1 MAEKPACS
9 AMTDDARDGSMRV
22 TNHERFA
29 RVRTRAAKHALRS
42 GASAIALTTIVL
54 AAVATSPAAMAEAP
68 MFADDTLTREVAE
81 NSAPDTNIGSP
92 IPAAT
97 DPDPGDTLTYSMGGT
112 DAPTFTFDDTTRQIK
127 TEDAL
132 DFEAESSYSVTITVT
147 DSTSMTDTVDVTIT
161 VTDVSDNPEDRGV
174 TASVAAITVDEG
186 GTNTYTVVLETQPT
200 GEVTVRPTVS
210 GNNDV
215 TVRPVAVTF
224 TRGNW
229 STAQTFTVSAG
240 HDDDATDNSAIISHE
255 ASGANYAQVRADDV
269 RVTVSDEDTPGVT
282 LSTNSVQ
289 VREGRE
295 SSYTIVLNTRPTG
308 TVTVRPTLSDDS
320 DGDVRA
326 RPSTLRFT
334 TRSWNTAQTVTVSAN
349 EDQDSTAD
357 SATINHA
364 VAGAD
369 YEGTSAGQVS
379 VTVSDDDV
387 DSSAILLQVSHD
399 SVPEG
404 GAREVTVTG
413 ELNASPRDTDTVV
426 TLTLEADSAQAEDF
440 NAIAPVELVIIAG
453 RTSASAQVTITPID
467 DAIDE
472 VAEETLRIATATTLD
487 LDLRPN
493 TGFTISIEDDDEA
506 GITLSRTALI
516 VREEGSASY
525 TIRLNSQPTQNIQI
539 DIARG
544 GNNGGDLSVT
554 PQRVQF
560 SETNWNTA
568 HTVTVQASE
577 DPDADDG
584 DAEINHQAGAAEY
597 AGIAALLPVTITDID
612 EVSQRVALTLDNDQI
627 DEEGGPRTIKMTA
640 TLDGAGRSQDTH
652 VNVRVVAGTATEGV
666 DFAEITGATITIPQR
681 RTSGEQRV
689 TFRPVNDDIDE
700 GFSETVIF
708 AGTSAGLT
716 VGQTRLSI
724 IDDDGRGIE
733 VPEGAVRL
741 TEEDVSG
748 GSYHVVLATKPTGT
762 VTIRITVSGNAQ
774 VTVEPTS
781 LVFTSASWNTAQR
794 VTVRSAHDDNADE
807 ESATLHHE
815 ASGADYAGVSARPV
829 RVEIEDNDNRRVTLT
844 PRRIELREGGQ
855 TTYTAVLDTLPTGT
869 VTVEPRFEP
878 NSDSDI
884 TLRPPVLRF
893 TPRNWNVR
901 QTVTVSAAQDSDHSA
916 DSARIRHT
924 ISGADYGKAHVS
936 VSNIRVRVTDDDT
949 ASTAVVVKLSTDT
962 VAEHDAGAQITLTAE
977 LDGAAHGEDV
987 EIEVDLL
994 QASDA
999 EEEVDFRGNR
1009 VFLTIAAGRTSTTG
1023 RIAIRPIDDE
1033 IDEGESES
1041 MVLHIATRPRLEVRP
1056 GPVLGIW
1063 IKDDDEAAF
1072 VLSRNALTVREEG
1085 TASYTLRLDSEPT
1098 GTVTVTPSA
1107 TGADAADLT
1116 VRPATLSFTNSNWRT
1131 PQRVTVEASE
1141 DADGDD
1147 DRASIAHTATGAS
1160 YEEIRGNVEITI
1172 DDIDLASRRLS
1183 IALDPGQVNEGAE
1196 TQNVTVVAELDGAA
1210 RSTHTNVAVRIT
1222 GGSARE
1228 VTDFA
1233 SIGTV
1238 TVIIPAGETRA
1249 TQSFG
1254 FSPVDDS
1261 IDEGTGETVAFS
1273 ATAQGLTSASAT
1285 LTITDN
1291 DGKGI
1296 AVSEGTVTLNEDDA
1310 EGATYTVTLMSEP
1323 SGTVTVR
1330 VAVSGNNEVRASPQR
1345 LTFTATDWN
1354 AAQTVTVTAEHD
1366 DDGQTDTA
1374 QIRHTASGADYAGV
1388 SAVSVAVTV
1397 NDDDIRGVT
1406 ISHTE
1411 LTVREGGRD
1420 SYTVVLDTRPT
1431 GTVTVTP
1438 TVSGDDDVRVSPST
1452 LRFSAS
1458 RWNTPLTVTVTGAQ
1472 DSDQTADSATIA
1484 HTVAGAD
1491 YGTEAVQASDVEVTI
1506 TDDDMASTSITISL
1520 STQSVQESG
1529 GPARITVI
1537 AELDASPVEDD
1548 TTVTLT
1554 LGRGTAQNS
1563 DFVGIDPVPL
1573 TIRGGQTRGSA
1584 HLTVTP
1590 VADYIDE
1597 GTGETLRLTATTI
1610 ADLELRPQATFE
1622 ITIEDD
1628 DGPAS
1633 DAITLAVSTQTL
1645 RESAGETQITVTA
1658 ELNAGPANN
1667 DIIVTLRLEP
1677 NTAGID
1683 DFAQIEPVNLTIER
1697 GRTNGSAQVQ
1707 VNPVNDDIDEGA
1719 GEILRLFADVSQPF
1733 AGLRIDPQNTFDL
1746 TIEDDD
1752 EAGLVFSRNALTVR
1766 EGESATYTV
1775 RLDSQPTGP
1784 VTMTLSVTGTDAEKV
1799 TANAESIVFR
1809 PADWSTPRTV
1819 TVNTTKDDDGT
1830 PESAEIGHT
1839 LAGGGYDDISGEVT
1853 IRVEDIDTASRS
1865 VQIAIE
1871 PDQVEEDDATTT
1883 VKITATLDKA
1893 TRSVA
1898 TSVDLSATGGTAT
1911 SGTDFADIG
1920 TVMVNIPA
1928 GEVSATQTF
1937 HFTPTDDEV
1946 DEGLSETV
1954 IFNARVDGLRVYPAT
1969 MTIIDND
1976 GRGIELSK
1984 GSVDVEEGNAVG
1996 GSYSVA
2002 LATEPSGT
2010 VTVRVNVGDNRDV
2023 SATPNSLTFTRTSW
2037 QTAQTVTVTAAHDDD
2052 ARDESAKLRH
2062 TASGADYSGVRAL
2075 ALDIAVEDDDTEGVT
2090 ISKTEVEI
2098 NEGGRERYTVVLDT
2112 APSGTVTVRM
2122 EIGAGGDEDVTTSP
2136 TSLRFTSRNWN
2147 RAQTVTVTAAQDFD
2161 DANDAATIEHVVTSG
2176 NYAQNAESAG
2186 NVKVMVEDDD
2196 TASTQVTISTSR
2208 STVHESAGRT
2218 QINVTA
2224 SLDASPMGTPIE
2236 IELAFTAG
2244 EATEGDDYAAVTPV
2258 NMVIAPGRTTANATI
2273 NLTPINDRI
2282 DEGDGE
2288 TLNLGA
2294 RTRSG
2299 LTIEPATPFEI
2310 TIEDDDEV
2318 GFVFSHPSVTV
2329 LEEGKA
2335 SYTVKLNSQP
2345 IERAIML
2352 LRVYGND
2359 RYSVEVSTDGLDFT
2373 QTIDRLDFT
2382 QANWDTPQT
2391 ITVKGKEDSDG
2402 NDASAVIE
2410 HTTAKEYGDLR
2421 IELPVTV
2428 DDIDLTSTSV
2438 QLTLMPTQIAEG
2450 GGQRSVTVE
2459 AALNGVGLTADK
2471 AVAVQVTG
2479 GTASAPD
2486 DFTDIGTVT
2495 VTIPQGETKGT
2506 QTFNFTP
2513 ANDNIDEGLGE
2524 TVVFGGTAPGLT
2536 VGTAT
2541 LTIADDDG
2549 KGIMLSQSTVNVTEG
2564 TSASYTVALA
2574 TQPTGPVTVQVRVTG
2589 SNDVT
2594 VTPNSVEFTA
2604 SSWNT
2609 PKTVTINAGHD
2620 ADAAAD
2626 QAELSHAGSGGG
2638 YNGVTALAL
2647 TVDVADDD
2655 TQGVTI
2661 SKDTIAM
2668 AEGEQET
2675 YTVVLDTKP
2684 TGPVTI
2690 EPMLKAGSDEDIR
2703 VSPQRLTFT
2712 PSSWN
2717 TAKTVTVSAAQD
2729 ADSTNDDAMIEHSVS
2744 GADYGEAGTTAEAVS
2759 VTVTDD
2765 DIPST
2770 QITLGVST
2778 QTVREGAGTTPITVT
2793 AQLNG
2798 VPAGVPIEIMLSLE
2812 GSAGGAQDGV
2822 DFATLAPV
2830 TLTIGASATSA
2841 RAQVPVTPIDDR
2853 IDEDAGETL
2862 QLVAQTDSGLTLA
2875 PASRFDVTIED
2886 DDERGFVLS
2895 KSSETLSEGENTTY
2909 TVKLATQPTENVTV
2923 TMSPSNLDLRTNPQS
2938 LNFTAS
2944 SWNTA
2949 QTVTVSAEDDADAN
2963 DETGTIV
2970 HEAAEG
2976 DYAGVRGEIAIT
2988 ILDKTGGPIVT
2999 GATISPTPPGA
3010 SAVGRSPHTKDGLMA
3025 LPANA
3030 VHGPGANLVFTVTF
3044 SRAVT
3049 VVPDPNTR
3057 ANPELEF
3064 QTYGHRRTHRA
3075 RYRGGSGTTQLTFGW
3090 TVGRGDYD
3098 PNGPGGVRFAVNGS
3112 KIEDGT
3118 GRNANTAITNAD
3130 LEAHRMRGGFYN
3142 MRLSTQGTT
3151 VREGDQLE
3159 ISVTRSGGQ
3168 HEPAFARVKVT
3179 DSSAGVED
3187 AITTHGF
3194 PFGFGNGPGQEAD
3207 QAVSVHRIKVP
3218 GDGHTT
3224 TERTLTL
3231 EITDSDFNNGW
3242 YEIGA
3247 PETVTIAVTDNGLET
3262 NAPRLSVQPTS
3273 AHEAPGAT
3281 LDFEVTLTPASSNIV
3296 TVDYATRDGTATVAD
3311 ADYVA
3316 TSGTLTFAAGET
3328 THIVPVEVLP
3338 DAHDEGTETVWLVLS
3353 NPQGAQ
3359 IERGENSGQ
3368 IHNDG
3373 PIPKAWNAR
3382 FGRTVA
3388 TQVID
3393 AIEGRMDGPR
3403 ETGTQLRV
3411 ANPQSDEEAALEA
3424 ERRKNWIEPQSGP
3437 QKDITLAGRDLITG
3451 SSFNMTTRTKAED
3464 LVSLWGEGA
3473 VTRFDGREGDLAI
3486 DGEVVTGMVGADW
3499 TRERWTTGIVFAHS
3513 IGEGTY
3519 GPQGEN
3525 GEGEEHSGMSGGV
3538 ESTLTSLF
3546 PWTRHV
3552 LSPRLELWSTL
3563 GYGTG
3568 ELTVTPKKAG
3578 TEEDAPAL
3586 RADLKLWSAAAGL
3599 RAKLREGGDDGVSVT
3614 GKSDAMIVQTS
3625 SGRARGADG
3634 ANLEPARATVTRL
3647 RLGVEGEQTFT
3658 IGTGTELTPSAEFGI
3673 RHDSGDAETGYGLNV
3688 GAGLKLSDRMRGFEA
3703 EIAGRG
3709 LLTHE
3714 ASGFADHGVSGSV
3727 AWRQRPSSEQGA
3739 KLTLTQ
3745 TFGGTTVDGVDALL
3759 TSSTLDALAANDD
3772 GGEAEPESRRLEL
3785 KLGYGL
3791 PAFGG
3796 RFTWTPEMSFGLS
3809 ETERDVSLGW
3819 QLIQDRSRT
3828 QNGRSF
3834 ELTFEAR
3841 RRESVND
3848 DTAPEH
3854 EVGLKLR
3861 MRF

>member
-612 EVSQRVALTLDNDQI
+612 EASQRVALRLDNDQI

-640 TLDGAGRSQDTH
+640 TLDGAARSQDTH
-652 VNVRVVAGTATEGV
+652 VDVRVVAGTATEGV
-666 DFAEITGATITIPQR
+666 DFAEITGATITIPQG

-689 TFRPVNDDIDE
+689 TFRPVDDDIDE

-741 TEEDVSG
+741 TEEDESG
-748 GSYHVVLATKPTGT
+748 GSYHVGLATKPTGT

-878 NSDSDI
+878 NSDNDI

-924 ISGADYGKAHVS
+924 ISGADYGKAHAS

-949 ASTAVVVKLSTDT
+949 ASTAVIVKLSTDT

-1009 VFLTIAAGRTSTTG
+1009 VFLTIGAGRTSTTG

-1041 MVLHIATRPRLEVRP
+1041 MVLHIQTRPRLEVRP

-1063 IKDDDEAAF
+1063 IEDDDEAAF

-1085 TASYTLRLDSEPT
+1085 TASYTVRLDSEPT

-1116 VRPATLSFTNSNWRT
+1116 VRPATLRFTSSNWRT

-1147 DRASIAHTATGAS
+1147 DRASIAHTAMGGS

-1210 RSTHTNVAVRIT
+1210 RSTHTNVAVRVT

-1238 TVIIPAGETRA
+1238 KVIIPAGETRA

-1273 ATAQGLTSASAT
+1273 ATAQGLASASAT

-1296 AVSEGTVTLNEDDA
+1296 AVSEGTITLNEDDA
-1310 EGATYTVTLMSEP
+1310 GGATYTVSLVSEP

-1330 VAVSGNNEVRASPQR
+1330 VAVSGNNEVRANPQR
-1345 LTFTATDWN
+1345 LMFTATDWN
-1354 AAQTVTVTAEHD
+1354 TPQTVTVTAEHD
-1366 DDGQTDTA
+1366 DDGQADTA
-1374 QIRHTASGADYAGV
+1374 QIRHTASGADYAEV
-1388 SAVSVAVTV
+1388 SAVSVEVTV
-1397 NDDDIRGVT
+1397 NDNDIRGVT

-1411 LTVREGGRD
+1411 LTVREGGLG

-1472 DSDQTADSATIA
+1472 DIDQAPDIATIA

-1491 YGTEAVQASDVEVTI
+1491 YGTASVQANDIAVMI
-1506 TDDDMASTSITISL
+1506 TDDDVASTGITIWL
-1520 STQSVQESG
+1520 STDRVQESE
-1529 GPARITVI
+1529 GPIRITVTG
-1537 AELDASPVEDD
+1537 ELDASPALND

-1554 LGRGTAQNS
+1554 LGRGTAKNN
-1563 DFVGIDPVPL
+1563 DFVGVDPVPL

-1584 HLTVTP
+1584 QVTVTP
-1590 VADYIDE
+1590 IADYIDE
-1597 GTGETLRLTATTI
+1597 GTGETLHLTATTT
-1610 ADLELRPQATFE
+1610 AGLELRPQATFE

-1645 RESAGETQITVTA
+1645 RENAGRTQITVTA

-1667 DIIVTLRLEP
+1667 DIIVRLTLE
-1677 NTAGID
+1677 TDSAGID
-1683 DFAQIEPVNLTIER
+1683 DFVQIRPVNLTIER
-1697 GRTNGSAQVQ
+1697 GRTNGSAQVP
-1707 VNPVNDDIDEGA
+1707 VTPVNDEIDEGA
-1719 GEILRLFADVSQPF
+1719 DEILSLFADVSQPLD
-1733 AGLRIDPQNTFDL
+1733 GLRIEGRNAFEL

-1752 EAGLVFSRNALTVR
+1752 EAGLAFSRNALTVR
-1766 EGESATYTV
+1766 EGESTTYTV
-1775 RLDSQPTGP
+1775 RLNSEPTEP
-1784 VTMTLSVTGTDAEKV
+1784 TTMTLSVTGTDRQKV
-1799 TANAESIVFR
+1799 TANPESIVFT
-1809 PADWSTPRTV
+1809 PADWNTPRTV
-1819 TVNTTKDDDGT
+1819 TVSTTKDGDGT

-1865 VQIAIE
+1865 VKIAIE
-1871 PDQVEEDDATTT
+1871 PDQVEEDDGTTT

-1920 TVMVNIPA
+1920 TVMVRIPA

-1937 HFTPTDDEV
+1937 HFTPTDDDM

-1954 IFNARVDGLRVYPAT
+1954 IFNASVDGLSVHPAT

-2052 ARDESAKLRH
+2052 ARDESAELRH

-2075 ALDIAVEDDDTEGVT
+2075 ALDVAVEDDDTEGVT

-2112 APSGTVTVRM
+2112 APSDTVTVRM
-2122 EIGAGGDEDVTTSP
+2122 EIATGGDEDVTTSP
-2136 TSLRFTSRNWN
+2136 TWLKFTSSSWN
-2147 RAQTVTVTAAQDFD
+2147 RAQTVTVTAAHDFD
-2161 DANDAATIEHVVTSG
+2161 DADDAATIEHVVTSG
-2176 NYAQNAESAG
+2176 NYAQNAETAG
-2186 NVKVMVEDDD
+2186 NVKVRVEDDD

-2208 STVHESAGRT
+2208 STVQESDARGR
-2218 QINVTA
+2218 IEVTGT
-2224 SLDASPMGTPIE
+2224 LNASPMGTPIE
-2236 IELAFTAG
+2236 IKLTLKG
-2244 EATEGDDYAAVTPV
+2244 DEARQGSDYADVGSVKLVIPTGSTSASADIELRPV
-2258 NMVIAPGRTTANATI
+2258 
-2273 NLTPINDRI
+2273 NDRI

-2288 TLNLGA
+2288 TLKLVA
-2294 RTRSG
+2294 RTTSG
-2299 LTIEPATPFEI
+2299 LTIEPATPVEI

-2318 GFVFSHPSVTV
+2318 GFVFSQPSVTV
-2329 LEEGKA
+2329 LEEGET
-2335 SYTVKLNSQP
+2335 SYTVKLTSQP
-2345 IERAIML
+2345 IDKAIIL
-2352 LRVYGND
+2352 LSVYGND
-2359 RYSVEVSTDGLDFT
+2359 RYSIDVSTDGVNFT
-2373 QTIDRLDFT
+2373 QSHARLDFT
-2382 QANWDTPQT
+2382 QASWDTPQT
-2391 ITVKGKEDSDG
+2391 VTVKGREDPDG
-2402 NDASAVIE
+2402 NDASALIE
-2410 HTTAKEYGDLR
+2410 HWANRGYGDLR

-2428 DDIDLTSTSV
+2428 NDIDLTSTSV
-2438 QLTLMPTQIAEG
+2438 ELTLTPRQISEDA
-2450 GGQRSVTVE
+2450 GQHSVTVE
-2459 AALNGVGLTADK
+2459 AALNGVALTSDK
-2471 AVAVQVTG
+2471 AVAVTVTG
-2479 GTASAPD
+2479 GTASAPE

-2495 VTIPQGETKGT
+2495 VTIPQGQTRGT
-2506 QTFNFTP
+2506 QAFNFTP
-2513 ANDNIDEGLGE
+2513 ATDNIDEGLGE

-2541 LTIADDDG
+2541 LTIADNDG

-2564 TSASYTVALA
+2564 ADTSYTVALA
-2574 TQPTGPVTVQVRVTG
+2574 TQPTGPVTVQVSVTG

-2626 QAELSHAGSGGG
+2626 QAELRHAGSGGG
-2638 YNGVTALAL
+2638 YNGVRALAL

-2655 TQGVTI
+2655 SQGVTI

-2675 YTVVLDTKP
+2675 YTVVLDTEP

-2690 EPMLKAGSDEDIR
+2690 EPMLNAGSDEDIR

-2744 GADYGEAGTTAEAVS
+2744 GADYGEAGTTAAAVS

-2798 VPAGVPIEIMLSLE
+2798 VPGGVPIEITLSLE
-2812 GSAGGAQDGV
+2812 GSPGGAQDGV
-2822 DFATLAPV
+2822 DFATLTPV

-2841 RAQVPVTPIDDR
+2841 SAQVPVTPIDDR

-2862 QLVAQTDSGLTLA
+2862 ELVAQTDSGLTLA

-2895 KSSETLSEGENTTY
+2895 KSSETLSEGGNTTY
-2909 TVKLATQPTENVTV
+2909 TVKLATQPTEDVTV
-2923 TMSPSNLDLRTNPQS
+2923 TMSPSNSDLRTSPQS

-2949 QTVTVSAEDDADAN
+2949 QMVTVSAEDDADAH

-2988 ILDKTGGPIVT
+2988 VLDKTGGPIVT
-2999 GATISPTPPGA
+2999 GTTISPTPPGA
-3010 SAVGRSPHTKDGLMA
+3010 SAVGRSPHTKDGLIA

-3064 QTYGHRRTHRA
+3064 ETYGHGRTHRA

-3338 DAHDEGTETVWLVLS
+3338 DAHDEGSETVWLVLS

-3519 GPQGEN
+3519 GP
-3525 GEGEEHSGMSGGV
+3525 EGDNDEGDERSGMRGGV

-3546 PWTRHV
+3546 PWARHV

-3634 ANLEPARATVTRL
+3634 ANLEPARATVTRP
-3647 RLGVEGEQTFT
+3647 
-3658 IGTGTELTPSAEFGI
+3658 TP
-3673 RHDSGDAETGYGLNV
+3673 
-3688 GAGLKLSDRMRGFEA
+3688 
-3703 EIAGRG
+3703 
-3709 LLTHE
+3709 
-3714 ASGFADHGVSGSV
+3714 
-3727 AWRQRPSSEQGA
+3727 
-3739 KLTLTQ
+3739 
-3745 TFGGTTVDGVDALL
+3745 
-3759 TSSTLDALAANDD
+3759 
-3772 GGEAEPESRRLEL
+3772 
-3785 KLGYGL
+3785 
-3791 PAFGG
+3791 
-3796 RFTWTPEMSFGLS
+3796 
-3809 ETERDVSLGW
+3809 
-3819 QLIQDRSRT
+3819 
-3828 QNGRSF
+3828 
-3834 ELTFEAR
+3834 R
-3841 RRESVND
+3841 RRRGTYVRDRRGNEG
-3848 DTAPEH
+3848 DTIDRARDPS
-3854 EVGLKLR
+3854 
-3861 MRF
+3861 

>member
-68 MFADDTLTREVAE
+68 MFADNTLTREVAE
-81 NSAPDTNIGSP
+81 NSAPDTNVGNP

-97 DPDPGDTLTYSMGGT
+97 DPDQGDILSYTMGGT
-112 DAPTFTFDDTTRQIK
+112 DASTFTFETITRQIK

-132 DFEAESSYSVTITVT
+132 DFETQSSYSVTITVT
-147 DSTSMTDTVDVTIT
+147 DSTAMTDTVDVTIT
-161 VTDVSDNPEDRGV
+161 VTDVPDNPEDRGV
-174 TASVAAITVDEG
+174 TASVATITVGEG
-186 GTNTYTVVLETQPT
+186 GTNTYTVVLDTQPT

-215 TVRPVAVTF
+215 TVHPVAVTF

-229 STAQTFTVSAG
+229 NTAQTFTVSAG
-240 HDDDATDNSAIISHE
+240 HDDDATDNSATISHE
-255 ASGANYAQVRADDV
+255 ASGANYAQVLVDDIT
-269 RVTVSDEDTPGVT
+269 VTVTDEDTPGVT
-282 LSTNSVQ
+282 FSTQSVV
-289 VREGRE
+289 VREGKE

-334 TRSWNTAQTVTVSAN
+334 TRRWNTPQTVTVSAN

-404 GAREVTVTG
+404 APSQVTVTG

-453 RTSASAQVTITPID
+453 RTSASAQVRITPID

-472 VAEETLRIATATTLD
+472 VAEETLRIATATTPD
-487 LDLRPN
+487 LALRPN

-539 DIARG
+539 DIAKG

-568 HTVTVQASE
+568 RTVTVQASE
-577 DPDADDG
+577 DPDGDDG
-584 DAEINHQAGAAEY
+584 DAEINHEGDAAEY
-597 AGIAALLPVTITDID
+597 AGIAALLPVAITDID
-612 EVSQRVALTLDNDQI
+612 EASQRVALTLDNDQI

-640 TLDGAGRSQDTH
+640 TLDGAARSQDTH
-652 VNVRVVAGTATEGV
+652 IDVRVVAGTAIEGA
-666 DFAEITGATITIPQR
+666 DFAEITNATVTIPQGT
-681 RTSGEQRV
+681 TSGEQRV
-689 TFRPVNDDIDE
+689 RFTPVNDEIDE
-700 GFSETVIF
+700 GFSESVIF
-708 AGTSAGLT
+708 GGTTAGLT
-716 VGQTRLSI
+716 VGRTTLTI
-724 IDDDGRGIE
+724 IDNDRRGIE
-733 VPEGAVRL
+733 IPETVVRL
-741 TEEDVSG
+741 TEEDASG
-748 GSYHVVLATKPTGT
+748 GIYNVVLATKPTGM
-762 VTIRITVSGNAQ
+762 VRIQISVSGNTQ
-774 VTVEPTS
+774 VSVEPTS
-781 LVFTSASWNTAQR
+781 LVFTAASWNTAQS
-794 VTVRSAHDDNADE
+794 VTVRSAHDDDAGQDT
-807 ESATLHHE
+807 ATLRHE
-815 ASGADYAGVSARPV
+815 ASGADYAAVTGRAV
-829 RVEIEDNDNRRVTLT
+829 RVEIEDDDERGVALK
-844 PRRIELREGGQ
+844 PGSRIELREGGQ
-855 TTYTAVLDTLPTGT
+855 TTYTAVLETLPTGT
-869 VTVEPRFEP
+869 VTVRPVFEA
-878 NSDSDI
+878 NSDSTI
-884 TLRPPVLRF
+884 TLSPSVLRF
-893 TPRNWNVR
+893 TPRNWNSP
-901 QTVTVSAAQDSDHSA
+901 QTVTVSGAQDSDQ
-916 DSARIRHT
+916 DIENARIKHT
-924 ISGADYGKAHVS
+924 ISGADYGNAYVS
-936 VSNIRVRVTDDDT
+936 VRKLKVKVTDDE
-949 ASTAVVVKLSTDT
+949 APSKAIMVRLSKDT
-962 VAEHDAGAQITLTAE
+962 VAEGDSSAQISLTAE
-977 LDGAAHGEDV
+977 LEGAAYGEDV

-999 EEEVDFRGNR
+999 EEDVDFRANR

-1033 IDEGESES
+1033 IDEGDGES
-1041 MVLHIATRPRLEVRP
+1041 MVLHILTWPRLEVRP

-1063 IKDDDEAAF
+1063 IEDDDEVGF
-1072 VLSRNALTVREEG
+1072 TLSRDALTVREEG

-1107 TGADAADLT
+1107 TGAEAGDLT
-1116 VRPATLSFTNSNWRT
+1116 VRPATLSFTSRNWRT

-1141 DADGDD
+1141 DADGEDGH
-1147 DRASIAHTATGAS
+1147 AKIAHAAS
-1160 YEEIRGNVEITI
+1160 GGGYEEITSNVEITI
-1172 DDIDLASRRLS
+1172 DDIDRVSRRLS
-1183 IALDPGQVNEGAE
+1183 ITLSPTQINENEGR
-1196 TQNVTVVAELDGAA
+1196 QDVTVTATLDGAA
-1210 RSTHTNVAVRIT
+1210 RSTETNVALRVT
-1222 GGSARE
+1222 GGTAKTG
-1228 VTDFA
+1228 TDFA
-1233 SIGTV
+1233 NIGTV

-1261 IDEGTGETVAFS
+1261 IDEGTGETIAFS
-1273 ATAQGLTSASAT
+1273 ATAQGLASASAT

-1366 DDGQTDTA
+1366 DDGQADTA

-1388 SAVSVAVTV
+1388 STVSVAVTV

-1411 LTVREGGRD
+1411 LTVREGGQE

-1472 DSDQTADSATIA
+1472 DIDQAPDIATIT

-1491 YGTEAVQASDVEVTI
+1491 YGTASVQANDIAVMI
-1506 TDDDMASTSITISL
+1506 TDDDVASTGITIWL
-1520 STQSVQESG
+1520 STDRVQESG
-1529 GPARITVI
+1529 GPIRITVTG
-1537 AELDASPVEDD
+1537 ELDASPALND

-1554 LGRGTAQNS
+1554 LGRGTAQNN
-1563 DFVGIDPVPL
+1563 DFVRVDPVPL

-1584 HLTVTP
+1584 QVTVTP
-1590 VADYIDE
+1590 IADYIDE
-1597 GTGETLRLTATTI
+1597 GTGETLHLTATTT
-1610 ADLELRPQATFE
+1610 AGLELRPQATFE

-1645 RESAGETQITVTA
+1645 RENAGRTQITVTA

-1667 DIIVTLRLEP
+1667 DIIVTLTLE
-1677 NTAGID
+1677 TDSAGID
-1683 DFAQIEPVNLTIER
+1683 DFVQIRPVNLTIER
-1697 GRTNGSAQVQ
+1697 GRTNGSAQVP
-1707 VNPVNDDIDEGA
+1707 VTPVNDEIDEGA
-1719 GEILRLFADVSQPF
+1719 DEILSLFADVSQPLD
-1733 AGLRIDPQNTFDL
+1733 GLRIEGRNAFEL

-1752 EAGLVFSRNALTVR
+1752 EAGLAFSRNALTVR
-1766 EGESATYTV
+1766 EGESTTYTV
-1775 RLDSQPTGP
+1775 RLNSEPTEP
-1784 VTMTLSVTGTDAEKV
+1784 TTMTLSVTGTDRQKV
-1799 TANAESIVFR
+1799 TANPESIVLT
-1809 PADWSTPRTV
+1809 PADWNTPRTV
-1819 TVNTTKDDDGT
+1819 TVNTTKDGDGT

-1871 PDQVEEDDATTT
+1871 PDQVEEDDGTTT

-1920 TVMVNIPA
+1920 TVMVRIPA

-1954 IFNARVDGLRVYPAT
+1954 IFNARVDGLRVHPAT

-1984 GSVDVEEGNAVG
+1984 ESVDVEEGNAVG

-2002 LATEPSGT
+2002 LTTEPSGT
-2010 VTVRVNVGDNRDV
+2010 VTVRVNVSDNRDV

-2052 ARDESAKLRH
+2052 GRDESAKLRH

-2075 ALDIAVEDDDTEGVT
+2075 GLDVAVEDDDTEGLT
-2090 ISKTEVEI
+2090 ISKTEIEI
-2098 NEGGRERYTVVLDT
+2098 DEGGRKTYTVVLDT

-2122 EIGAGGDEDVTTSP
+2122 EIATGGDEDVTTSP
-2136 TSLRFTSRNWN
+2136 TSLRFTSSNWN

-2176 NYAQNAESAG
+2176 NYAQNAETAW
-2186 NVKVMVEDDD
+2186 NVKVRVEDDD

-2208 STVHESAGRT
+2208 STVQESDTRGR
-2218 QINVTA
+2218 IEVTA
-2224 SLDASPMGTPIE
+2224 TLNASPRGTPIE
-2236 IELAFTAG
+2236 IKLTLKG
-2244 EATEGDDYAAVTPV
+2244 DEARQGSDYADVGSVKLVIPTGSTSASADIELRPV
-2258 NMVIAPGRTTANATI
+2258 
-2273 NLTPINDRI
+2273 NDRI

-2288 TLNLGA
+2288 TLKLVA
-2294 RTRSG
+2294 RTTSG
-2299 LTIEPATPFEI
+2299 LTIEPATPVEI

-2318 GFVFSHPSVTV
+2318 GFVFSQPSVTV
-2329 LEEGKA
+2329 LEEGET
-2335 SYTVKLNSQP
+2335 SYTVKLTSQP
-2345 IERAIML
+2345 IDKAIIL
-2352 LRVYGND
+2352 LSVYGND
-2359 RYSVEVSTDGLDFT
+2359 RYSIDVSTDGVNFT
-2373 QTIDRLDFT
+2373 QSHARLDFT
-2382 QANWDTPQT
+2382 QASWDTPQT
-2391 ITVKGKEDSDG
+2391 VTVKGREDPDG
-2402 NDASAVIE
+2402 NDASALIE
-2410 HTTAKEYGDLR
+2410 HWANRGYGDLR

-2428 DDIDLTSTSV
+2428 NDIDLTSTSV
-2438 QLTLMPTQIAEG
+2438 ELTLTPRQISEDA
-2450 GGQRSVTVE
+2450 GQHSVTVE
-2459 AALNGVGLTADK
+2459 AALNGVALTSDK
-2471 AVAVQVTG
+2471 AVAVTVTG
-2479 GTASAPD
+2479 GTASAPE

-2495 VTIPQGETKGT
+2495 VTIPQGQTRGT
-2506 QTFNFTP
+2506 QAFNFTP
-2513 ANDNIDEGLGE
+2513 ATDNIDEGLGE
-2524 TVVFGGTAPGLT
+2524 TVVFGGTASGLT

-2549 KGIMLSQSTVNVTEG
+2549 KGIMLSQSTVSVTEG
-2564 TSASYTVALA
+2564 EDASYTVALA
-2574 TQPTGPVTVQVRVTG
+2574 TQPTGPVTVQVSVTG

-2626 QAELSHAGSGGG
+2626 QAELRHAGSGGG

-2647 TVDVADDD
+2647 TVEVADDD
-2655 TQGVTI
+2655 SQGVTI
-2661 SKDTIAM
+2661 SKDTIAV

-2675 YTVVLDTKP
+2675 YTVVLDTEP

-2744 GADYGEAGTTAEAVS
+2744 GADYGEAGTTAGPVT

-2798 VPAGVPIEIMLSLE
+2798 IPAGVPIEITLSLE
-2812 GSAGGAQDGV
+2812 GTGGGAQDGV
-2822 DFATLAPV
+2822 DFATLTPV

-2841 RAQVPVTPIDDR
+2841 SAQVPVTPIDDR

-2886 DDERGFVLS
+2886 NDERGFVLS
-2895 KSSETLSEGENTTY
+2895 KSSETLGEGEDTTY
-2909 TVKLATQPTENVTV
+2909 TVKLATEPTENVTV
-2923 TMSPSNLDLRTNPQS
+2923 TMRPSNSDLRTSPQS
-2938 LNFTAS
+2938 LNFSTS
-2944 SWNTA
+2944 SWSTA

-2988 ILDKTGGPIVT
+2988 VLDKTGGPIVT
-2999 GATISPTPPGA
+2999 GTTISPTPPGA
-3010 SAVGRSPHTKDGLMA
+3010 SAVGRSPRTKDGLMA

-3049 VVPDPNTR
+3049 VVPRPEHKSKPRTR
-3057 ANPELEF
+3057 VRDLRAQANAEGTL
-3064 QTYGHRRTHRA
+3064 QGRVRQRRSSH
-3075 RYRGGSGTTQLTFGW
+3075 
-3090 TVGRGDYD
+3090 
-3098 PNGPGGVRFAVNGS
+3098 
-3112 KIEDGT
+3112 
-3118 GRNANTAITNAD
+3118 
-3130 LEAHRMRGGFYN
+3130 
-3142 MRLSTQGTT
+3142 
-3151 VREGDQLE
+3151 
-3159 ISVTRSGGQ
+3159 
-3168 HEPAFARVKVT
+3168 
-3179 DSSAGVED
+3179 SAG
-3187 AITTHGF
+3187 
-3194 PFGFGNGPGQEAD
+3194 
-3207 QAVSVHRIKVP
+3207 R
-3218 GDGHTT
+3218 
-3224 TERTLTL
+3224 
-3231 EITDSDFNNGW
+3231 
-3242 YEIGA
+3242 
-3247 PETVTIAVTDNGLET
+3247 
-3262 NAPRLSVQPTS
+3262 
-3273 AHEAPGAT
+3273 
-3281 LDFEVTLTPASSNIV
+3281 
-3296 TVDYATRDGTATVAD
+3296 
-3311 ADYVA
+3311 
-3316 TSGTLTFAAGET
+3316 
-3328 THIVPVEVLP
+3328 
-3338 DAHDEGTETVWLVLS
+3338 
-3353 NPQGAQ
+3353 
-3359 IERGENSGQ
+3359 
-3368 IHNDG
+3368 
-3373 PIPKAWNAR
+3373 
-3382 FGRTVA
+3382 
-3388 TQVID
+3388 
-3393 AIEGRMDGPR
+3393 
-3403 ETGTQLRV
+3403 
-3411 ANPQSDEEAALEA
+3411 
-3424 ERRKNWIEPQSGP
+3424 
-3437 QKDITLAGRDLITG
+3437 
-3451 SSFNMTTRTKAED
+3451 
-3464 LVSLWGEGA
+3464 
-3473 VTRFDGREGDLAI
+3473 
-3486 DGEVVTGMVGADW
+3486 
-3499 TRERWTTGIVFAHS
+3499 
-3513 IGEGTY
+3513 
-3519 GPQGEN
+3519 
-3525 GEGEEHSGMSGGV
+3525 
-3538 ESTLTSLF
+3538 
-3546 PWTRHV
+3546 
-3552 LSPRLELWSTL
+3552 
-3563 GYGTG
+3563 
-3568 ELTVTPKKAG
+3568 
-3578 TEEDAPAL
+3578 
-3586 RADLKLWSAAAGL
+3586 
-3599 RAKLREGGDDGVSVT
+3599 
-3614 GKSDAMIVQTS
+3614 
-3625 SGRARGADG
+3625 
-3634 ANLEPARATVTRL
+3634 
-3647 RLGVEGEQTFT
+3647 
-3658 IGTGTELTPSAEFGI
+3658 
-3673 RHDSGDAETGYGLNV
+3673 
-3688 GAGLKLSDRMRGFEA
+3688 
-3703 EIAGRG
+3703 
-3709 LLTHE
+3709 
-3714 ASGFADHGVSGSV
+3714 
-3727 AWRQRPSSEQGA
+3727 
-3739 KLTLTQ
+3739 
-3745 TFGGTTVDGVDALL
+3745 
-3759 TSSTLDALAANDD
+3759 
-3772 GGEAEPESRRLEL
+3772 
-3785 KLGYGL
+3785 
-3791 PAFGG
+3791 
-3796 RFTWTPEMSFGLS
+3796 
-3809 ETERDVSLGW
+3809 
-3819 QLIQDRSRT
+3819 
-3828 QNGRSF
+3828 
-3834 ELTFEAR
+3834 
-3841 RRESVND
+3841 
-3848 DTAPEH
+3848 
-3854 EVGLKLR
+3854 
-3861 MRF
+3861 